1 MKMNLRKN
9 SAEPL
14 NYESIFS
21 GQGQWPIRPDEGPVG
36 QAEDEQRIG
45 LSKSPHPP
53 LSWSPLSQLGEGFWI
68 SVAADA
74 GLSVFGG

>member
-1 MKMNLRKN
+1 M
-9 SAEPL
+9 
-14 NYESIFS
+14 
-21 GQGQWPIRPDEGPVG
+21 RPDEGPVG

-53 LSWSPLSQLGEGFWI
+53 LSWSPLSQLGDGFWI